1 MKQEKYKNIDT
12 VLTYGWNRV
21 AYNILRSLSLKGLKV
36 AVGDTSNVAMAK
48 SSRYCAYP
56 FSYLSFYKNP
66 KDFIESLKST
76 LRILKPS
83 VYIPVHEEIFVIAK
97 YIDEFKDIGVKIPI
111 CVF

>member
-1 MKQEKYKNIDT
+1 MKVSKEHG
-12 VLTYGWNRV
+12 VSLTS
-21 AYNILRSLSLKGLKV
+21 ASAMPCKSSLS
-36 AVGDTSNVAMAK
+36 
-48 SSRYCAYP
+48 P
-56 FSYLSFYKNP
+56 SFYKNP

-111 CVF
+111 CVFQLLKSVHKKER